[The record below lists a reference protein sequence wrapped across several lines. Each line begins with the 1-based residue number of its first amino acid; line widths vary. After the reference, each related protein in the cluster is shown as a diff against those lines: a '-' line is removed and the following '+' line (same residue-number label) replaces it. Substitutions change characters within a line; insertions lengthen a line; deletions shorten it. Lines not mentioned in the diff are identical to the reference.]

1 MDRFRVYALEK
12 LINSNNLS
20 TKQSSQVLD
29 ILISKINILLLGAEK
44 RKKTEMVQKFQ
55 IKRDYWLKI
64 KRDGS
69 DC

>member
-1 MDRFRVYALEK
+1 MDRFRVCALEK

-29 ILISKINILLLGAEK
+29 ILISKIDILLLGAEK